1 MLGRSD
7 SVLPAHIFRLV
18 RLFGKTVLQSSHSP
32 HQSDVEEWLDREI
45 SSLWQSVET
54 DAQLQQARDRRAD
67 ARSPRRRSLRFTA
80 TRAGA
85 RRIADRALRL
95 PMHFARLLRRLR
107 RVVDRRRFEIVFWGC
122 AVALAVAVGWL
133 VASIG

>member
-1 MLGRSD
+1 
-7 SVLPAHIFRLV
+7 LV

-45 SSLWQSVET
+45 SSLRQSLET
-54 DAQLQQARDRRAD
+54 DANLQQARDRRAD
-67 ARSPRRRSLRFTA
+67 ARPPRRRSLRFTA

-95 PMHFARLLRRLR
+95 PMHFARLR
-107 RVVDRRRFEIVFWGC
+107 RVVERRRFEIVFLGC
-122 AVALAVAVGWL
+122 SVALAVAVGWL
-133 VASIG
+133 VASTVGS